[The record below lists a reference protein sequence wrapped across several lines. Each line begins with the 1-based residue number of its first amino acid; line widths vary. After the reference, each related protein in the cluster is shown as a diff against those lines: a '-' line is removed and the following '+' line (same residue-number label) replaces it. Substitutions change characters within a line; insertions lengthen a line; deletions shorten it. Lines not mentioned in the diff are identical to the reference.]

1 MKTVYYHSGFSAPVL
16 NWRESGSNAAFQMVV
31 MSATGPGR
39 DATERCWSARFG
51 RTGVDCEFYIADAT
65 RRDPGNRW
73 YEATSEISFLQD
85 GQIFSYRP
93 APRVEKARRAYHPAR
108 VPTIKSRILG
118 ESRPYRVY
126 LPRGYNQHLNR
137 RYPVLYLHDGQNIFD
152 SGAFGSW
159 NAAPVLDRLTGR
171 GQIREVIVVAVDS
184 TPNRFNDYVPS
195 EDGGRADKYVSFLVH
210 ELKPFID
217 RHYRTLTGSEHTA
230 ALGSSLGGVVS
241 MYMGWDFFHVFGR
254 VASMSGSWWLKKFQ
268 SRLVKQPKR
277 PIRCYLDSGDSG
289 YTNDGVHHTLELKQ
303 RLVEQTGFKPG
314 DDFHHLTSSGHEH
327 NEAAWGARLQH
338 ALRFLLPASEEET
351 PELQRLAA

>member
-16 NWRESGSNAAFQMVV
+16 YWRESGSTGAFQVQV
-31 MSATGPGR
+31 MTAAGAGR
-39 DATERCWSARFG
+39 NPQERCWLGRFG
-51 RTGVDCEFYIADAT
+51 QTGVNAEFYIADGL

-93 APRVEKARRAYHPAR
+93 AAQVEPARRAYNSAR
-108 VPTIKSRILG
+108 VPSLNSRILG
-118 ESRPYRVY
+118 EARPYRVY

-152 SGAFGSW
+152 SGPFGSW

-171 GQIREVIVVAVDS
+171 GQIREMIVVAVDS
-184 TPNRFNDYVPS
+184 TPNRFNDYVPV
-195 EDGGRADKYVSFLVH
+195 EDGGRADRYVSFLVH

-217 RHYRTLTGSEHTA
+217 RHYRTLTDSANTA

-254 VASMSGSWWLKKFQ
+254 VASMSGSWWLKAFQ
-268 SRLVKQPKR
+268 GRLVRQPKR

-289 YTNDGVHHTLELKQ
+289 YTNDGVHHTLALKQ
-303 RLVEQTGFKPG
+303 RLVDEMGFKPG
-314 DDFHHLTSSGHEH
+314 DDFHHLTAHLHEH

-338 ALRFLLPASEEET
+338 ALRFLLPAREEESA
-351 PELQRLAA
+351 PELRLAA